1 MYATDL
7 MLDWVEGEDGSRTVQ
22 PKVPGSAVTIANTIT
37 SAITNTISIAIT
49 SRPQVLE
56 FNWLPDCE
64 RACDY
69 YPDFFNHVFSTLF
82 LGETDGQHVTL
93 L

>member
-1 MYATDL
+1 MHQAGAMYATDL
-7 MLDWVEGEDGSRTVQ
+7 MLDWMEGEDGQRTVQ
-22 PKVPGSAVTIANTIT
+22 PK
-37 SAITNTISIAIT
+37 
-49 SRPQVLE
+49 VLE
-56 FNWLPDCE
+56 FNWLPDCA

-82 LGETDGQHVTL
+82 LGETEGQHVTL